1 MDFKNLSIAELEKT
15 IREAVS
21 ILNDKK
27 DKRRA
32 ELLSELESLG
42 EPVKAK
48 SKSKPKYRGPNGEVW
63 SGRGALPSW
72 TKALGVKSREEME
85 TYRVSR

>member
-1 MDFKNLSIAELEKT
+1 MDFKNLSIVELEKT

-42 EPVKAK
+42 EPVKVK
-48 SKSKPKYRGPNGEVW
+48 PKSKPKFKGPNGESW

-72 TKALGVKSREEME
+72 AKTLGVSSREGME
-85 TYRVSR
+85 PYRV